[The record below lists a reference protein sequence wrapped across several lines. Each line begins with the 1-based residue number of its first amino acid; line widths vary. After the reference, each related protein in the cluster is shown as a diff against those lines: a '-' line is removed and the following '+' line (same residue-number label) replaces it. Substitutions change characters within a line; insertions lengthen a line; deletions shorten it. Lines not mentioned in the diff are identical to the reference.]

1 MADPTM
7 GEITFFLKFFGM
19 TLSGMAGLL
28 MLLSGLIYL
37 MRRLVRHHVSES
49 DLDLIGQEAVVI
61 KSIRP
66 KKSGQIRYSTAE
78 GMKEADAVGTELI
91 KSGSRVLI
99 TATERH
105 QFRVRKLAGE
115 DRADAA
121 YAFNKN
127 TESPILVDPAPT
139 LAKATDKT
147 DLPINHPS
155 A

>member
-1 MADPTM
+1 MANPTM
-7 GEITFFLKFFGM
+7 GEITFFLKFFGI

-28 MLLSGLIYL
+28 VLLSGLIHL

-66 KKSGQIRYSTAE
+66 KKSGQIRCSTAE
-78 GMKEADAVGTELI
+78 GIKEADAVGTELI

-99 TATERH
+99 TAAEH
-105 QFRVRKLAGE
+105 NQFRVRKLTGDE
-115 DRADAA
+115 RA
-121 YAFNKN
+121 
-127 TESPILVDPAPT
+127 ESPRALNISAEPALLVDPAPT

-147 DLPINHPS
+147 DLPIDRP
-155 A
+155 